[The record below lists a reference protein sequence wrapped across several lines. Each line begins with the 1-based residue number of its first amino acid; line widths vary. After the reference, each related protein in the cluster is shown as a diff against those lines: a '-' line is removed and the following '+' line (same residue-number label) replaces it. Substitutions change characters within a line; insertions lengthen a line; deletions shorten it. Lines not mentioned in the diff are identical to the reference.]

1 MPGHSVANSPQDRPR
16 CSWRRF
22 CDDER
27 AVTAVEYG
35 LMVALI
41 SVAIIVAVNTTG
53 QSINAML
60 YGQIITALTSMTK

>member
-1 MPGHSVANSPQDRPR
+1 MPRHSVGNSWQDRAR
-16 CSWRRF
+16 RNWRRF
-22 CDDER
+22 RDDER

-41 SVAIIVAVNTTG
+41 SVTIIVAVNTTG
-53 QSINAML
+53 QSINTML